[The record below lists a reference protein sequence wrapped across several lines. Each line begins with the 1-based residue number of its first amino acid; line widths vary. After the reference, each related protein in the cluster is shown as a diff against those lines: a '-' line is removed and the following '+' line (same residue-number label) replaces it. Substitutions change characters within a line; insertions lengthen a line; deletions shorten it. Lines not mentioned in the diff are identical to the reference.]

1 MRKYII
7 FLSVRSYMAKLSSRL
22 LSIHHIPRLGNTWFQ
37 DNGMKQILH
46 GLLRNTS
53 LRTLR

>member
-37 DNGMKQILH
+37 DNGMKQILD